1 VRVLAFDIETAPD
14 TGNLSYRDYLYL
26 QKRGRRERSEEE
38 MEREIA
44 LNPFTLF
51 VVSFS
56 VVVVEDGNIGEGVV
70 VYLSDLNNEPKTE
83 EIFYEEGKSVE
94 VSFVPLRTDFIYG
107 KLYEKE
113 EELLKTFWEHVDK
126 ANRIVSFNG
135 YSFDGYVLKIRSM
148 IHEID
153 IPPKFLANRS
163 FHIDLMQFLSNGE
176 RERRYTF
183 DFVCRRFGIH
193 TPKDII
199 DGSRVPEEFYKGN
212 FFTVAQYNL
221 KDSLAL
227 AQLYLKLKKYFKEE
241 ATLEEPPTE
250 SQMKFLVDLIS
261 ELTNLSPEGIQEVVV
276 DFVGTEGLTKRNISV
291 LIEIFRRLKRTP
303 Y

>member
-1 VRVLAFDIETAPD
+1 MRVLAFDIETAPD

-26 QKRGRRERSEEE
+26 QRRGRRERSEEE
-38 MEREIA
+38 MEREIT

-51 VVSFS
+51 IISFS
-56 VVVVEDGNIGEGVV
+56 VVVVDDGNLGEGVV
-70 VYLSDLNNEPKTE
+70 VYLSDLSNEPRTE
-83 EIFYEEGKSVE
+83 EVFYEEGRSVE
-94 VSFVPLRTDFIYG
+94 VSFIPLRTDFIYG
-107 KLYEKE
+107 RLYEKE
-113 EELLKTFWEHVDK
+113 EELLKTFWEYVSK
-126 ANRIVSFNG
+126 ADRIVSFNG

-148 IHEID
+148 IHGID

-163 FHIDLMQFLSNGE
+163 FHVDLMQVLSNGE

-199 DGSRVPEEFYKGN
+199 DGSKVPEEFYRGN

-227 AQLYLKLKKYFKEE
+227 AQLYLKLKKYLREE
-241 ATLEEPPTE
+241 VTIEEPPTE
-250 SQMKFLVDLIS
+250 SQMRFLVDLIS
-261 ELTNLSPEGIQEVVV
+261 ELTSLSPEGVQEVLV
-276 DFVGTEGLTKRNISV
+276 DFVGTEGITKRNISV
-291 LIEIFRRLKRTP
+291 FIEIFKRLKRTP